1 MVNFAK
7 ALATKVWK
15 VVLGFFGVLRRAMC
29 CFRKRRRASDVGLPV
44 YLTAH
49 DAKPCVMQQLGDDL
63 QSWDWNEDDG
73 PISVQVDSAGNG
85 GLIPPTAP
93 GAQRHAAAGNGPSS
107 ARPSATGTRG
117 SGDQRRDSQSEDDVD
132 FFKDMAPTNIR
143 QKKYVPRTED
153 THGGSGAGSS
163 GGLSSRLK
171 FDARAVLPYQG
182 ADLGVLEDD
191 DLAAMEASW
200 EDQAELEVDSAIR
213 EKRQAERER
222 RIAEHQR
229 RKREKEQQRG
239 GGSSA
244 GPTGNSATASSMP
257 HASATRPKVF

>member
-44 YLTAH
+44 YLSAH
-49 DAKPCVMQQLGDDL
+49 DAKACIMQQLGDDL

-73 PISVQVDSAGNG
+73 PVSVQVDSAGNVA
-85 GLIPPTAP
+85 LTSPTAA
-93 GAQRHAAAGNGPSS
+93 GAQRHTAAGSGPSS
-107 ARPSATGTRG
+107 VRSSAASNRG

-153 THGGSGAGSS
+153 TQGASSAAPGGA
-163 GGLSSRLK
+163 LSCRLK

-239 GGSSA
+239 SGTSGLTS
-244 GPTGNSATASSMP
+244 NSATVSSTS
-257 HASATRPKVF
+257 HASAVRPKVF

>member
-7 ALATKVWK
+7 ALVTKVWK
-15 VVLGFFGVLRRAMC
+15 LVLGFFGVLRRAMC

-49 DAKPCVMQQLGDDL
+49 GTEPCSVQQLTDDL
-63 QSWDWNEDDG
+63 QSWDSWNEENG
-73 PISVQVDSAGNG
+73 PVSVQVDSSGNQGTAGG
-85 GLIPPTAP
+85 S
-93 GAQRHAAAGNGPSS
+93 QRHAAVGNGPSS
-107 ARPSATGTRG
+107 GRPSGPGNRG
-117 SGDQRRDSQSEDDVD
+117 AGDLRQDSQSDDDVD

-143 QKKYVPRTED
+143 QKKYILRNEDGLGGVP
-153 THGGSGAGSS
+153 S

-182 ADLGVLEDD
+182 AELGVLEDSGD
-191 DLAAMEASW
+191 TAEASW
-200 EDQAELEVDSAIR
+200 EDEAELEVDSAIR

-229 RKREKEQQRG
+229 RKREKEQQRTTSG
-239 GGSSA
+239 SVAPTASGSSA
-244 GPTGNSATASSMP
+244 QHSSP
-257 HASATRPKVF
+257 PSTRRKVF